1 MLIKASVHHD
11 TLRVMEL
18 VLQREIIEAPLPQ
31 PRKPN
36 CTETELRIAR
46 KTCKCLHPMM
56 LAFPNTNEQSR
67 HHPRG

>member
-1 MLIKASVHHD
+1 MLIEASVHHD

-18 VLQREIIEAPLPQ
+18 ILQREIIETPLPQ

-36 CTETELRIAR
+36 STETQLRIGL

-56 LAFPNTNEQSR
+56 LAFPNTSEQSR
-67 HHPRG
+67 HHPGS